1 MPPRSPTGPPSNAA
15 FERRDNDKAR
25 RTSVSSQ
32 QINQHHHPSS
42 ASAPHTAVAMGDVER
57 AAGGSGSSSGGVSAQ
72 QQQQDER
79 EALIDR
85 KGSKGALR
93 STVQQGQVVRQG
105 GHACWLQGGG
115 QAVRQGSH
123 AGCRAGG
130 RRACGESWVGT
141 RNLAGLLGGG
151 RGEWECHAIIR
162 RGEWW
167 RGWGLLPACAGG
179 SWREGLG

>member
-32 QINQHHHPSS
+32 QLNQLHHPSS
-42 ASAPHTAVAMGDVER
+42 ASAFAPHTAVAMGDVER

-130 RRACGESWVGT
+130 RGVKW
-141 RNLAGLLGGG
+141 
-151 RGEWECHAIIR
+151 
-162 RGEWW
+162 
-167 RGWGLLPACAGG
+167 
-179 SWREGLG
+179 